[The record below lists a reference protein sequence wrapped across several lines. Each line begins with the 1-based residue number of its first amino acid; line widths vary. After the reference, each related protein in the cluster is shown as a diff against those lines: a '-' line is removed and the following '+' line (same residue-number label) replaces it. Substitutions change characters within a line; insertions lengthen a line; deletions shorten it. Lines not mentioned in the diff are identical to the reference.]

1 MSAQQA
7 GSALQMQGRRVMN
20 LAHFVTQ
27 AARRHPNGLALVWGE
42 LQWTWRESEARIA
55 SLVAGLASLGI
66 GHGDRVLVHSKNTNE
81 LFELTYAIFRIGAV
95 FVPTNFRLMPGD
107 VVQLANI
114 AKTKL
119 FICHADF
126 PEHAEAVMAGA
137 KSVERLICTA
147 AQAGKQPFGETS
159 VDALIKAHPQAEAPM
174 CSVGLPACRR
184 RRC

>member
-81 LFELTYAIFRIGAV
+81 LFVAMFTPPPGYEQIEAHRNKARMMGV
-95 FVPTNFRLMPGD
+95 F
-107 VVQLANI
+107 
-114 AKTKL
+114 
-119 FICHADF
+119 
-126 PEHAEAVMAGA
+126 
-137 KSVERLICTA
+137 
-147 AQAGKQPFGETS
+147 
-159 VDALIKAHPQAEAPM
+159 
-174 CSVGLPACRR
+174 
-184 RRC
+184 